1 MTPTRKLI
9 LFVGITLIVDTS
21 AYAAITPLLP
31 GLSEEHG
38 LDKSGAGVLAGAY
51 PAGTLLLSLPAAYL
65 VSRVGPKLGVIA
77 GLATLAAS
85 SAAFALAPT
94 ALALDLAR
102 FVQGG
107 AAAAMWAGGLAW
119 LVSVAPRHRRA
130 EAIGAAIGAAVA
142 GTMLGPVLGA
152 AADAVGVGVVFGL
165 YVFVPLVQIAWAWR
179 LQGAPATVSLTSAAV
194 RAALSDTSMRQAM
207 WLMALPALAFGA
219 VYVLVPLRLDVLGAG
234 APVIAGMF
242 LAAFVLEAVMSPVA
256 GRLADRRG
264 RILPARIGL
273 AGGGV
278 AAAALVLPRSV
289 GLIVLVVMVLAPL
302 FGMLWTP
309 AMALMTDGAEALGI
323 SPALGFGLAN
333 MAWGTGATL
342 GSSAGGALAQ
352 ATADAVPFLLLAG
365 LAVLTAGRLR
375 PARALQPA

>member
-1 MTPTRKLI
+1 M
-9 LFVGITLIVDTS
+9 GITLIVDTS

-31 GLSEEHG
+31 GLSAEHG

-65 VSRVGPKLGVIA
+65 VTRVGPKLGVIA

-119 LVSVAPRHRRA
+119 LVSVAPRNRRA

-165 YVFVPLVQIAWAWR
+165 YVLVPLAQIAWAWR
-179 LQGAPATVSLTSAAV
+179 LQGAPATVSLTPAAV

-289 GLIVLVVMVLAPL
+289 ALIVLVVMVLAPL

-365 LAVLTAGRLR
+365 LAGLTARRLR